1 MKSLKQLIAFL
12 FHSLLLIVLTACQMT
27 ASTPASSAP
36 MLTVR
41 EATNCRAGPGTN
53 YDIVFTYPS
62 GTKLQIVG
70 RYEPGD
76 FWQVKSDKSPTGSCW
91 MWGGSVDVTSN
102 AQEVANTAPTA
113 VPTSTSISTTSTS
126 TTPASVTSTPTG
138 PRDLSIVN
146 WEYSCSS
153 GTLTFTVNWKS
164 RLTDEAGFR
173 IFRNGEQIAE
183 LPADSTTYT
192 DTLPAGQ
199 NLEYYVQVFGPGG
212 TVNSSV
218 MKVGC

>member
-1 MKSLKQLIAFL
+1 
-12 FHSLLLIVLTACQMT
+12 
-27 ASTPASSAP
+27 
-36 MLTVR
+36 
-41 EATNCRAGPGTN
+41 
-53 YDIVFTYPS
+53 
-62 GTKLQIVG
+62 
-70 RYEPGD
+70 
-76 FWQVKSDKSPTGSCW
+76 
-91 MWGGSVDVTSN
+91 MWGGSVDVTGN
-102 AQEVANTAPTA
+102 AQEVANRAPTS
-113 VPTSTSISTTSTS
+113 VPTGTSLRATSASATS
-126 TTPASVTSTPTG
+126 PSATSTPTG

-183 LPADSTTYT
+183 LPADSTMYT
-192 DTLPAGQ
+192 DALPAGQ

-218 MKVGC
+218 MNVGC